1 MGLGGICGVLV
12 YRGCIFRGAAI
23 RIALRFRR
31 IGQCIS
37 RLRFSRY
44 FWLRYI
50 ILAFGGGN
58 IFVHPRQLRGQDIVL
73 QQLTG
78 KAETQ
83 CTVTTCDRDRIGSGK
98 IGGQSNIPK
107 SCRIPINPFSVH

>member
-12 YRGCIFRGAAI
+12 CRGCLFRGAAI

-37 RLRFSRY
+37 RLRFCIRC
-44 FWLRYI
+44 I

-73 QQLTG
+73 QQLTS